1 MLLNIICF
9 MTDREIDTKRIYRQP
24 VNYEN
29 GILLP
34 KLREISLWRDT
45 DIKLYESGVKTLS
58 LLLPKDLREEA
69 MAQYDG
75 DTVKIDMT
83 ADGKKDFDDLLVFI
97 LGQLE
102 DNNILFPKL
111 TFERGHD

>member
-1 MLLNIICF
+1 MIDKI
-9 MTDREIDTKRIYRQP
+9 EIDKKRIYRQP
-24 VNYEN
+24 VKYED

-34 KLREISLWRDT
+34 KIREISLWRDT

-58 LLLPKDLREEA
+58 LLLPKDLRQEA
-69 MAQYDG
+69 MAKYDG
-75 DTVKIDMT
+75 DTIKVDLT
-83 ADGKKDFDDLLVFI
+83 NDGKKDFDDLFVFI
-97 LGQLE
+97 LEQLE